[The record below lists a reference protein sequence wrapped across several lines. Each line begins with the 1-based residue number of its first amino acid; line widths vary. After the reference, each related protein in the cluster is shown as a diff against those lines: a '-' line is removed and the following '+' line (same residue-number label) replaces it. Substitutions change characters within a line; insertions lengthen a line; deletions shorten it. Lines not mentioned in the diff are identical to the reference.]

1 MVDGLLYIFDDSTN
15 HSTTQ
20 CKRES
25 GFYQYFGPQSLQAED
40 GQVPHEKYDR
50 YKFTTTNHN
59 HKQYN
64 RIRGGLKL
72 VHEQKTENNII
83 YSPNSSYKIYNA

>member
-25 GFYQYFGPQSLQAED
+25 GFFQYFGPQSLQTLVCFLLVIVTED
-40 GQVPHEKYDR
+40 G
-50 YKFTTTNHN
+50 KFRHM
-59 HKQYN
+59 K
-64 RIRGGLKL
+64 
-72 VHEQKTENNII
+72 NITGI
-83 YSPNSSYKIYNA
+83 SLRQLIIIISSIIG

>member
-25 GFYQYFGPQSLQAED
+25 GFYQYFGPQSLQALVCSLLVFMAED
-40 GQVPHEKYDR
+40 GKVPHMKNMTGISLR
-50 YKFTTTNHN
+50 
-59 HKQYN
+59 Q
-64 RIRGGLKL
+64 L
-72 VHEQKTENNII
+72 II
-83 YSPNSSYKIYNA
+83 IISSIIG